1 MKTYRVKVNDKVY
14 DVEVEEVTSETKKE
28 TPVTK
33 EEPAE
38 HHNHREIHAPLSG
51 KVLEVLVKKGQ
62 RVRKEQTVC
71 IIEAMK
77 LENEIRSAYDGI
89 VSEVLIAEGDEV
101 KNKDLM
107 ITLE

>member
-14 DVEVEEVTSETKKE
+14 EVEVEEVTSETKKE
-28 TPVTK
+28 APVTK

-38 HHNHREIHAPLSG
+38 HHSHREIIAPLSG
-51 KVLEVLVKKGQ
+51 KVLEVLVKTGQ
-62 RVRKEQTVC
+62 RIRKEQTVC

-101 KNKDLM
+101 KNRDLL

>member
-14 DVEVEEVTSETKKE
+14 EVEVEEVTSETKKE

-33 EEPAE
+33 EEPTE
-38 HHNHREIHAPLSG
+38 HHSHREIIAPLSG
-51 KVLEVLVKKGQ
+51 KVLGVPVKKGQ

-101 KNKDLM
+101 KNKDLL

>member
-14 DVEVEEVTSETKKE
+14 EVEVEEVTSETKKE

-33 EEPAE
+33 EEPTE
-38 HHNHREIHAPLSG
+38 HHSHREIIAPLSG

-89 VSEVLIAEGDEV
+89 VSEVLVAEGDEV
-101 KNKDLM
+101 KNKDLL